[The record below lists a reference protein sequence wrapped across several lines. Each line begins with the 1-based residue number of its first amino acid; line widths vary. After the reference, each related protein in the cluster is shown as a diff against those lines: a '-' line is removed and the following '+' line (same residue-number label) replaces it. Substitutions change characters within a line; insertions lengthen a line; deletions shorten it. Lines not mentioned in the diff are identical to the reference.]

1 MGIPHFSDGRFKSN
15 RLTITLDDEAY
26 AFLELKANGN
36 RSAYINR
43 IIKQEKQRII
53 AEKIFQ
59 ANQEEAQDSY
69 QQQLQDWDITVSDGL
84 T

>member
-1 MGIPHFSDGRFKSN
+1 MYN

-26 AFLELKANGN
+26 GFLELKANGN

-53 AEKIFQ
+53 AEKICQ
-59 ANQEEAQDSY
+59 ANQE
-69 QQQLQDWDITVSDGL
+69 
-84 T
+84 

>member
-1 MGIPHFSDGRFKSN
+1 MWD
-15 RLTITLDDEAY
+15 
-26 AFLELKANGN
+26 